1 MITLYAAPRTRA
13 VRIVWLLEEMG
24 QPYALERVTF
34 KATTDRFFI
43 QDTPTGK
50 IPTLTDGDVVMSE
63 SGAIVEFLL
72 ERYGAA
78 GNVDLAPAAGTAARA
93 RYLQWLHY
101 AESTAF
107 APLGVVIWLTRYRQD
122 AAEHPVL
129 VEDAQARARRAFEH
143 LAEAFGSGP
152 YLVGEQFTAAD
163 IMMGFTL
170 FAAATLNAL
179 EDQPLLEE
187 YLSRITA
194 RPAFAR
200 TLELLPL

>member
-13 VRIVWLLEEMG
+13 VRVVWLLEEMG
-24 QPYALERVTF
+24 QPYKLERVTF

-50 IPTLTDGDVVMSE
+50 IPTLVDGDIVMSE
-63 SGAIVEFLL
+63 SGAMIEYLL
-72 ERYGAA
+72 ESYGARSEA
-78 GNVDLAPAAGTAARA
+78 SLAPEPGTAARA

-107 APLGVVIWLTRYRQD
+107 SPLGVVIWLTRYRQD

-143 LAEAFGSGP
+143 LADDFGSGP
-152 YLVGEQFTAAD
+152 YLLGDQFTAAD

-170 FAAATLNAL
+170 FAATTLNVL
-179 EDQPLLEE
+179 DDLPGLNG
-187 YLSRITA
+187 YLSRITT
-194 RPAFAR
+194 RPAFLR
-200 TLELLPL
+200 TLERLPP